1 MAVKLIVCLTIFFSI
16 SVKAKEIEVLMKNKG
31 SNGEKMVFEPA
42 LIRAA
47 VGDTI
52 KFIAVKNGHQV
63 QSFKGGVPSE
73 CSFSTQE
80 FSKEVKSGDCT
91 KGATKNIIKS
101 KNIKKNKPYSLT
113 INTEGYYA
121 LMCKPHYSMG
131 MVGLI
136 VVGNPKNAASFKTS
150 LLSKD
155 RKGKKFRGKS
165 LKRMNAILEQI

>member
-1 MAVKLIVCLTIFFSI
+1 MSIKLLLCISLLFSFGL
-16 SVKAKEIEVLMKNKG
+16 SAKEIEVLMKNKG

-42 LIRAA
+42 LIKAD

-52 KFIAVKNGHQV
+52 KFVAVKNGHQV
-63 QSFKGGVPSE
+63 QSFKGGVPTE
-73 CSFSTQE
+73 CSFTTQE
-80 FSKEVKSGDCT
+80 FSKEAKSGDCT
-91 KGATKNIIKS
+91 KGTKKNIIKS
-101 KNIKKNKPYSLT
+101 KSIKKNKPYSVT

-136 VVGNPKNAASFKTS
+136 VVGAPKNAAAFKAS

-155 RKGKKFRGKS
+155 RKGKKLKGKS